1 MMLSHDFLVA
11 QLLRSRKEAVE
22 NDDDLHFPSSA
33 GHLLNVTLLGLFYS
47 VCRIWGSEFLE
58 RISSIVWLNL
68 LIFSQMFLHLDPIF
82 LLNCTLQRA
91 AAAASFLLLLHLL
104 IDFLWR
110 CWALLDVVARREC
123 WVYICNDCNANG
135 LATFLKSVR
144 LDSTRQL
151 GPWPLYP
158 TALLTCWISL
168 EARVMPII

>member
-1 MMLSHDFLVA
+1 MSLFINELSVDLMCHLVNCLKVCKKVTMLMMLSHDFLVA
-11 QLLRSRKEAVE
+11 QLLRSRKERGKEAVE

-58 RISSIVWLNL
+58 RFSSIVWLNL
-68 LIFSQMFLHLDPIF
+68 LKFSQMFLHLDPIF

-91 AAAASFLLLLHLL
+91 AAAASFLLLHLL

-123 WVYICNDCNANG
+123 WV
-135 LATFLKSVR
+135 
-144 LDSTRQL
+144 
-151 GPWPLYP
+151 
-158 TALLTCWISL
+158 
-168 EARVMPII
+168 